1 MKINWFV
8 VGLVIVIVVFLV
20 FFVIK
25 RNLKDEKNY
34 TKYLKK
40 NDKTTSIEGEIDSDE
55 L

>member
-1 MKINWFV
+1 MKINWFI
-8 VGLVIVIVVFLV
+8 VGFVIVIVVVLV

-25 RNLKDEKNY
+25 RNLKDKKNY

-40 NDKTTSIEGEIDSDE
+40 HDKTTSIEDEIDSNE